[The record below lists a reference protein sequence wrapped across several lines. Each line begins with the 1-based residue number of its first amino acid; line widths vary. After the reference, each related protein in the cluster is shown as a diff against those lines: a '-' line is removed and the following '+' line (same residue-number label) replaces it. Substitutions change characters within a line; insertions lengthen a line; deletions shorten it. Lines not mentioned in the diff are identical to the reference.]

1 MLFHD
6 FSDKKG
12 FTLRKGLRG
21 VSIFAKMES
30 KGGEEMK
37 KSFAMLL
44 ALGVIAQAGETK
56 TEERQI
62 PVVKCSEP
70 VNSIMVMEFDCK
82 AGACQQPNNPKLLPI
97 FEVLTTGSGIQG
109 LGKGVSTML
118 TNALKAT
125 NCFKIVDLEQYEKM
139 KKLLEATGQKVQPPK
154 VDYMITG
161 SITALELERSGGPLG
176 GGVVPLFG
184 AISIKKDKAKMGVD
198 VNVIKPE
205 TLEVAY
211 SKSFEANSEKTSWG
225 LFGAGAGA
233 GGFGGGGWSIS
244 KNLSLDM
251 VARDVVVQVAN
262 AIAEVLAKD
271 KIVERPQPPKEEKK
285 EESTNP

>member
-1 MLFHD
+1 
-6 FSDKKG
+6 
-12 FTLRKGLRG
+12 
-21 VSIFAKMES
+21 
-30 KGGEEMK
+30 MK
-37 KSFAMLL
+37 KSL
-44 ALGVIAQAGETK
+44 AVFLVLGAVAQAGDTK

-70 VNSIMVMEFDCK
+70 VYSVMVMDFDCK
-82 AGACQQPNNPKLLPI
+82 ASACQQPNNPKLLPI
-97 FEVLTTGSGIQG
+97 FEVLTTGSGVQG

-125 NCFKIVDLEQYEKM
+125 NCFRIVDLEQYERM

-154 VDYMITG
+154 VDYMISG
-161 SITALELERSGGPLG
+161 SITALELERRGGPLG
-176 GGVVPLFG
+176 GGVFPLLG
-184 AISIKKDKAKMGVD
+184 AISIKKDKAELAVD

-211 SKSFEANSEKTSWG
+211 SKSFTANSEKTSWS
-225 LFGAGAGA
+225 LFGAGAGG
-233 GGFGGGGWSIS
+233 GGFGGAGWSIS

-262 AIAEVLAKD
+262 ALAETLAKD
-271 KIVERPQPPKEEKK
+271 KIVERPKPPKEEKK
-285 EESTNP
+285 EENTKETE

>member
-1 MLFHD
+1 
-6 FSDKKG
+6 
-12 FTLRKGLRG
+12 
-21 VSIFAKMES
+21 VSIVLKRA
-30 KGGEEMK
+30 
-37 KSFAMLL
+37 L
-44 ALGVIAQAGETK
+44 ALGLTIGMIGVGGAISSANETK
-56 TEERQI
+56 TTERQI

-70 VNSIMVMEFDCK
+70 AYSVMVMDFDCK
-82 AGACQQPNNPKLLPI
+82 AAACQQPNNPKLLPI
-97 FEVLTTGSGIQG
+97 FEVLTTGSGVQG

-139 KKLLEATGQKVQPPK
+139 KKLLEVTGQKVQPPK
-154 VDYMITG
+154 VDYMISG

-176 GGVVPLFG
+176 GGVVPLLG
-184 AISIKKDKAKMGVD
+184 AISIKKDKAKLAVD

-211 SKSFEANSEKTSWG
+211 SKSFEANSEKTSWS
-225 LFGAGAGA
+225 LFGAGAG
-233 GGFGGGGWSIS
+233 GGAFGGAGWSIS

-262 AIAEVLAKD
+262 ALAESLAKD
-271 KIVERPQPPKEEKK
+271 KIVERPKPPEKK
-285 EESTNP
+285 EEKEEKDRE

>member
-1 MLFHD
+1 
-6 FSDKKG
+6 
-12 FTLRKGLRG
+12 
-21 VSIFAKMES
+21 
-30 KGGEEMK
+30 MK
-37 KSFAMLL
+37 KSL
-44 ALGVIAQAGETK
+44 AVFLVLGAVAQAGDTK

-70 VNSIMVMEFDCK
+70 VYSVMVMDFDCK
-82 AGACQQPNNPKLLPI
+82 ASACQQPNNPKLLPI
-97 FEVLTTGSGIQG
+97 FEVLTTGGGVQG

-125 NCFKIVDLEQYEKM
+125 NCFRIVDLEQYERM

-154 VDYMITG
+154 VDYMISG

-176 GGVVPLFG
+176 GGVFPLLG
-184 AISIKKDKAKMGVD
+184 AISIKKDKAELAVD

-211 SKSFEANSEKTSWG
+211 SKSFSANSEKTSWS
-225 LFGAGAGA
+225 LFGAGAGG
-233 GGFGGGGWSIS
+233 GGFGGAGWSIS

-262 AIAEVLAKD
+262 ALAETLAKD
-271 KIVERPQPPKEEKK
+271 KIVERPKPPEKK
-285 EESTNP
+285 EEKEEKNQE

>member
-1 MLFHD
+1 M
-6 FSDKKG
+6 
-12 FTLRKGLRG
+12 RKGL
-21 VSIFAKMES
+21 V
-30 KGGEEMK
+30 
-37 KSFAMLL
+37 MLL
-44 ALGVIAQAGETK
+44 VLGAVAQAGDTK

-70 VNSIMVMEFDCK
+70 VYSVMVMDFDCK
-82 AGACQQPNNPKLLPI
+82 ASACQQPNNPKLLPI
-97 FEVLTTGSGIQG
+97 FEVLTTGGGVQG

-125 NCFKIVDLEQYEKM
+125 NCFRIVDLEQYERM

-154 VDYMITG
+154 VDYMISG

-176 GGVVPLFG
+176 GGVFPLLG
-184 AISIKKDKAKMGVD
+184 AISIKKDKAELAVD

-211 SKSFEANSEKTSWG
+211 SKSFSANSEKTSWS
-225 LFGAGAGA
+225 LFGAGAGG
-233 GGFGGGGWSIS
+233 GGFGGAGWSIS

-251 VARDVVVQVAN
+251 VARDVVIQVAN
-262 AIAEVLAKD
+262 ALAETLAKD
-271 KIVERPQPPKEEKK
+271 KIVERPKPPKEEKK
-285 EESTNP
+285 EENTKETE

>member
-1 MLFHD
+1 
-6 FSDKKG
+6 
-12 FTLRKGLRG
+12 
-21 VSIFAKMES
+21 
-30 KGGEEMK
+30 MK
-37 KSFAMLL
+37 KSL
-44 ALGVIAQAGETK
+44 AVFLVLGAVAQAGDTK

-70 VNSIMVMEFDCK
+70 VYSVMVMDFDCK
-82 AGACQQPNNPKLLPI
+82 ASACQQPNNPKLLPI
-97 FEVLTTGSGIQG
+97 FEVLTTGGGVQG

-125 NCFKIVDLEQYEKM
+125 NCFRIVDLEKYERM

-154 VDYMITG
+154 VDYMISG

-176 GGVVPLFG
+176 GGVFPLLG
-184 AISIKKDKAKMGVD
+184 AISIKKDKAELAVD

-211 SKSFEANSEKTSWG
+211 SKSFSANSEKTSWS
-225 LFGAGAGA
+225 LFGAGAGG
-233 GGFGGGGWSIS
+233 GGFGGAGWSIS

-262 AIAEVLAKD
+262 ALAETLAKD
-271 KIVERPQPPKEEKK
+271 KIVERPKPPKEEKK
-285 EESTNP
+285 EENTKETE

>member
-1 MLFHD
+1 
-6 FSDKKG
+6 
-12 FTLRKGLRG
+12 
-21 VSIFAKMES
+21 
-30 KGGEEMK
+30 MK
-37 KSFAMLL
+37 KSLAMLL
-44 ALGVIAQAGETK
+44 VLGVVAQAKETK

-70 VNSIMVMEFDCK
+70 VYSVMVMDFDCK
-82 AGACQQPNNPKLLPI
+82 ASACQQPNNPKLLPI
-97 FEVLTTGSGIQG
+97 FEVLTTGSGVQG

-125 NCFKIVDLEQYEKM
+125 NCFRIVDLEQYERM
-139 KKLLEATGQKVQPPK
+139 QKLLSVTGQKVQPPK
-154 VDYMITG
+154 VDYMIIG

-184 AISIKKDKAKMGVD
+184 AISVKKDKAKLAVD
-198 VNVIKPE
+198 VNVMKPE

-211 SKSFEANSEKTSWG
+211 SKSFEANSEKTSWS
-225 LFGAGAGA
+225 LFGAGAG
-233 GGFGGGGWSIS
+233 GGAFGGAGWSIS

-262 AIAEVLAKD
+262 ALAEELAKD
-271 KIVERPQPPKEEKK
+271 KIVERPKPPEKK
-285 EESTNP
+285 EEKEEKDRE

>member
-1 MLFHD
+1 ML
-6 FSDKKG
+6 K
-12 FTLRKGLRG
+12 R
-21 VSIFAKMES
+21 A
-30 KGGEEMK
+30 
-37 KSFAMLL
+37 L
-44 ALGVIAQAGETK
+44 ALGLTIGMIGVGGAISYADETK
-56 TEERQI
+56 TAERQI

-70 VNSIMVMEFDCK
+70 AYSVMVMDFDCK
-82 AGACQQPNNPKLLPI
+82 AAACQQPNNPKLLPI
-97 FEVLTTGSGIQG
+97 FEVLTTGSGVQG

-139 KKLLEATGQKVQPPK
+139 KKLLEVTGQKVQPPK
-154 VDYMITG
+154 VDYMISG

-176 GGVVPLFG
+176 GGVVPLLG
-184 AISIKKDKAKMGVD
+184 AISIKKDKARIGVD

-211 SKSFEANSEKTSWG
+211 SKSFEANSEKTSWS
-225 LFGAGAGA
+225 LFGAGAG
-233 GGFGGGGWSIS
+233 GGAFGGAGWSIS

-262 AIAEVLAKD
+262 ALAESLAKD
-271 KIVERPQPPKEEKK
+271 KIVERPKPPEKK
-285 EESTNP
+285 EEKEEKNQE

>member
-1 MLFHD
+1 
-6 FSDKKG
+6 
-12 FTLRKGLRG
+12 
-21 VSIFAKMES
+21 
-30 KGGEEMK
+30 MK
-37 KSFAMLL
+37 KSL
-44 ALGVIAQAGETK
+44 AVFLVLGAVAQAGDTK

-70 VNSIMVMEFDCK
+70 VYSVMVMDFDCK
-82 AGACQQPNNPKLLPI
+82 ASACQQPNNPKLLPI
-97 FEVLTTGSGIQG
+97 FEVLTTGSGVQG

-125 NCFKIVDLEQYEKM
+125 NCFRIVDLEQYERM

-154 VDYMITG
+154 VDYMISG
-161 SITALELERSGGPLG
+161 SITALELERRGGPLG
-176 GGVVPLFG
+176 GGVFPLLG
-184 AISIKKDKAKMGVD
+184 AISIKKDKAELAVD

-211 SKSFEANSEKTSWG
+211 SKSFSANSEKTSWS
-225 LFGAGAGA
+225 LFGAGAGG
-233 GGFGGGGWSIS
+233 GGFGGAGWSIS

-262 AIAEVLAKD
+262 ALAETLAKD
-271 KIVERPQPPKEEKK
+271 KIVERPKPPKEEKK
-285 EESTNP
+285 EENTKETE

>member
-1 MLFHD
+1 
-6 FSDKKG
+6 
-12 FTLRKGLRG
+12 
-21 VSIFAKMES
+21 
-30 KGGEEMK
+30 MK
-37 KSFAMLL
+37 KSL
-44 ALGVIAQAGETK
+44 AVFLVLGAVAQAGDTK

-70 VNSIMVMEFDCK
+70 VYSVMVMEFDCK
-82 AGACQQPNNPKLLPI
+82 ASACQQPNNPKLLPI
-97 FEVLTTGSGIQG
+97 FEVLTTVNGVQG

-125 NCFKIVDLEQYEKM
+125 NCFRIVDLEQYEKM
-139 KKLLEATGQKVQPPK
+139 KKLLSATGQQVQPPK
-154 VDYMITG
+154 VDYMISG

-176 GGVVPLFG
+176 GGVFPLLG
-184 AISIKKDKAKMGVD
+184 AISIKKDKAELAVD

-211 SKSFEANSEKTSWG
+211 SKSFSANSEKTSWS
-225 LFGAGAGA
+225 LFGAGAGG
-233 GGFGGGGWSIS
+233 GGFGGAGWSIS

-262 AIAEVLAKD
+262 ALAETLAKD
-271 KIVERPQPPKEEKK
+271 KIVERPKPPKEEEK
-285 EESTNP
+285 EEKENE

>member
-1 MLFHD
+1 M
-6 FSDKKG
+6 
-12 FTLRKGLRG
+12 RKG
-21 VSIFAKMES
+21 
-30 KGGEEMK
+30 
-37 KSFAMLL
+37 FAMLL
-44 ALGVIAQAGETK
+44 FLGAVAQAKETK

-62 PVVKCSEP
+62 PVVRCSEP
-70 VNSIMVMEFDCK
+70 AYSVMVLDFDCK
-82 AGACQQPNNPKLLPI
+82 ASACQQPNNPKLLPI
-97 FEVLTTGSGIQG
+97 FEVLTTGSGVQG

-125 NCFKIVDLEQYEKM
+125 NCFRLVDLEQYERM
-139 KKLLEATGQKVQPPK
+139 RKLLEATGQRVQPPR
-154 VDYMITG
+154 VDYMIIG
-161 SITALELERSGGPLG
+161 SITALELERRGGPVG

-184 AISIKKDKAKMGVD
+184 AISVKKDKAKLAVD

-225 LFGAGAGA
+225 LFGAGARGGA
-233 GGFGGGGWSIS
+233 FGGAGWSIS

-262 AIAEVLAKD
+262 ALAEELAKD
-271 KIVERPQPPKEEKK
+271 KIVERPKLPERKQEKNREER
-285 EESTNP
+285 TNNDF

>member
-1 MLFHD
+1 M
-6 FSDKKG
+6 KKG
-12 FTLRKGLRG
+12 
-21 VSIFAKMES
+21 
-30 KGGEEMK
+30 
-37 KSFAMLL
+37 L
-44 ALGVIAQAGETK
+44 AVFLVLGAVAQAGDTK

-70 VNSIMVMEFDCK
+70 VYSVMVMDFDCK
-82 AGACQQPNNPKLLPI
+82 ASACQQPNNPKLLPI
-97 FEVLTTGSGIQG
+97 FEVLTTVNGVQG

-125 NCFKIVDLEQYEKM
+125 NCFRIVDLEQYEKM
-139 KKLLEATGQKVQPPK
+139 KKLLSATGQQVQPPK
-154 VDYMITG
+154 VDYMISG

-176 GGVVPLFG
+176 GGVFPLLG
-184 AISIKKDKAKMGVD
+184 AISIKKDKAELAVD

-211 SKSFEANSEKTSWG
+211 SKSFSANSEKTSWS
-225 LFGAGAGA
+225 LFGAGAGG
-233 GGFGGGGWSIS
+233 GGFGGAGWSIS

-262 AIAEVLAKD
+262 ALAETLAKD
-271 KIVERPQPPKEEKK
+271 KIVERPKPPKEEKK
-285 EESTNP
+285 EEKENE

>member
-1 MLFHD
+1 L
-6 FSDKKG
+6 
-12 FTLRKGLRG
+12 
-21 VSIFAKMES
+21 
-30 KGGEEMK
+30 
-37 KSFAMLL
+37 
-44 ALGVIAQAGETK
+44 
-56 TEERQI
+56 
-62 PVVKCSEP
+62 
-70 VNSIMVMEFDCK
+70 
-82 AGACQQPNNPKLLPI
+82 
-97 FEVLTTGSGIQG
+97 
-109 LGKGVSTML
+109 
-118 TNALKAT
+118 
-125 NCFKIVDLEQYEKM
+125 
-139 KKLLEATGQKVQPPK
+139 
-154 VDYMITG
+154 
-161 SITALELERSGGPLG
+161 
-176 GGVVPLFG
+176 G

-233 GGFGGGGWSIS
+233 FGGAGWSIS

-285 EESTNP
+285 EESTTP